1 MYRIFKRV
9 LDLILAVVLLVICFI
24 PMVIISILIKLD
36 SRGPVFFR
44 QERTGKGGK
53 VFTLYKFRSMAK
65 DNDAYDFKTEDRITR
80 IGRILRK
87 TSLDELGQLINII
100 RGDMSFIG
108 PRPWMTDYY
117 ENMTEK
123 QRHRCD
129 VMPGITGL
137 AQASGRN
144 NLSIFD
150 KIDLDLKY
158 VNNLSFK
165 MDVYV
170 FLKTVKC
177 VLTGEGFSSSKST
190 IGEEIRL
197 LEEQHLSKRKE
208 TAYKTNKKRKVKNNE
223 VSAKAKEKVF
233 VGSGV

>member
-1 MYRIFKRV
+1 MYRILKRV

-65 DNDAYDFKTEDRITR
+65 DNDAHDFKTEDRITR

-100 RGDMSFIG
+100 KGDMSFIG

-117 ENMTEK
+117 ENMTKK

-208 TAYKTNKKRKVKNNE
+208 TAYKISKRRKVKNNE
-223 VSAKAKEKVF
+223 VSAKAKEKVL